1 MSATVVIGSQWGDE
15 GKGKIIDFLG
25 QDADVTVR
33 YSGGDNAGHSI
44 VVNDQKLALRLI
56 PSGILAPNSICVI
69 GNGTVVNPHTLLDE
83 IHNLNSVGINT
94 DHLRISDRA
103 HIIFPY
109 HILQDQQQERDRA
122 KNGEKIGTTNKGIGP
137 AYMDKMQRI
146 GIRAVDLL
154 DAKTLQ
160 DKIEFNLSQKKRV
173 LDEDLWE
180 QLPSAKELTET
191 YLEYGKTLAKYIT
204 DTGYLI
210 HSKLNENKH
219 VLFEGA
225 QGTML
230 DIDHGT
236 YPFVT
241 SSNPTAGGAATGSG
255 VGITKFKHVVGVCK
269 AYVSRVGAGPFPTEQ
284 INEIGDYIRETAHEY
299 GTVTHRPRR
308 IGWFDGVLMKY
319 VSDVNG
325 LTDLVVNCVD
335 VLSGIKELKIC
346 TGYQTD
352 HGVINY
358 YPASETELK
367 NLTPIYET
375 LPGWDEDLTKITS
388 YEELPD
394 NAKNYLK
401 KIEEITG
408 VQISAFSIGPDRSQT
423 IVLNDLWSD

>member
-1 MSATVVIGSQWGDE
+1 MTATVVIGSQWGDE

-25 QDADVTVR
+25 QNADVTVR
-33 YSGGDNAGHSI
+33 YSGGDNAGHSL

-56 PSGILAPNSICVI
+56 PSGILAPNSICII

-83 IHNLNSVGINT
+83 IKELNQAGVNT

-109 HILQDQQQERDRA
+109 HILQDQQQERDRS

-154 DAKTLQ
+154 DAEGLKE
-160 DKIEFNLSQKKRV
+160 KIAFNLAQKQRV
-173 LDEDLWE
+173 LDDDLWE
-180 QLPSAKELTET
+180 QLPSVDELTKQ
-191 YLEYGKTLAKYIT
+191 YAEYGQILKDYIT
-204 DTGYLI
+204 DASYLI
-210 HSKLNENKH
+210 NTKLHEQKR

-255 VGITKFKHVVGVCK
+255 IGVTKIKHVIGVCK
-269 AYVSRVGAGPFPTEQ
+269 AYVSRVGEGPFPTEQ
-284 INEIGDYIRETAHEY
+284 INEIGDRIREVAHEY

-319 VSDVNG
+319 VADVNG
-325 LTDLVVNCVD
+325 LTDLVVNCLD
-335 VLSGIKELKIC
+335 VLSGFDEVKIC

-358 YPASETELK
+358 YPASEKELE

-375 LPGWDEDLTKITS
+375 LPGWQEDLTQMQS
-388 YEELPD
+388 YDELPA

-408 VQISAFSIGPDRSQT
+408 VQVSAFSIGPDREQT
-423 IVLNDLWSD
+423 VVVNDMWD